1 MVFEILMWVG
11 AINLV
16 LLIRVMLHMPK
27 AMRLGSEAGMLKEQA
42 ALLRAEV
49 DREKVNRGV
58 TDADYQREQRMGYEA
73 QTELLRLK
81 REIAAKE
88 TPCDTAEQ
96 S

>member
-1 MVFEILMWVG
+1 MAIEIMMWAG

-16 LLIRVMLHMPK
+16 LLIRVLLHMPK
-27 AMRLGSEAGMLKEQA
+27 AMRLGSEAGMLKQQTS
-42 ALLRAEV
+42 LVWAEV
-49 DREKVNRGV
+49 EHEKVNRGV
-58 TDADYQREQRMGYEA
+58 TDADYQRELRIGYEA
-73 QTELLRLK
+73 QTELFRLK